1 MECNKQ
7 KTKVPKPNQNSQ
19 SEQSKYDKT
28 TIEKIALGRSKEN
41 FLKKVSKLRLSIFQ
55 NYTLQ
60 EQWTHH
66 REFFVNHIAIL
77 KVMHSIWAQ
86 NDLTLLHSLSYFQ
99 VLLKYNHV
107 DKWRVYTC
115 SCGSPSARLH
125 IIIQPQ
131 WSYCSLDKNV
141 LQPQNA
147 RNEGDLISLR
157 AELLP

>member
-1 MECNKQ
+1 MSFLDQ
-7 KTKVPKPNQNSQ
+7 SPTKGLWNESNSVNVHI
-19 SEQSKYDKT
+19 KL
-28 TIEKIALGRSKEN
+28 KIALGRSKDN

-60 EQWTHH
+60 EQRTHH

-115 SCGSPSARLH
+115 SCGSPSACLH

-147 RNEGDLISLR
+147 RNEGNLISLR